1 VKRERS
7 TSPRRRP
14 PGIETRT
21 RFFSLTNAWLL
32 IKEKFCEQEI
42 EKECVFDRLRMK
54 VLSVVLHKYEL
65 PKLVAADSNNLA
77 QPEEQLLEHPV
88 VNIPIPT
95 GSRFRYEQYLDTST
109 NAKPSNNHDRSL
121 DPRTWECVRRR
132 HGSRAA
138 G

>member
-1 VKRERS
+1 LKHEQD
-7 TSPRRRP
+7 
-14 PGIETRT
+14 
-21 RFFSLTNAWLL
+21 FFLLTNAWLL

-42 EKECVFDRLRMK
+42 EKECVFDSTSNESPLA
-54 VLSVVLHKYEL
+54 VVLHKYEL

-109 NAKPSNNHDRSL
+109 NAKLSNNHDRSL
-121 DPRTWECVRRR
+121 DRHAHGECVRRR
-132 HGSRAA
+132 HGSRA
-138 G
+138 GDDL